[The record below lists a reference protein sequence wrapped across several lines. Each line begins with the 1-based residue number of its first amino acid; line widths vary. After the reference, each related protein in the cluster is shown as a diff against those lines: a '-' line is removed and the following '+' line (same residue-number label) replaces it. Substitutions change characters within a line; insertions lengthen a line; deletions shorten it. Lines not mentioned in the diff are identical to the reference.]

1 MVQYA
6 YPDADT
12 TVNNWAASTGS
23 NRYAMIDDAYGTAT
37 AVADNT
43 SISVSD
49 DSGGGGFDPNPEAI
63 VLSLSSVTDPSSASS
78 HSVVVMWF
86 EGSGQDTVTLN
97 VNLKDTDGSDVKN
110 QDFTYDSEGG
120 GNTDPLVSTMSLNAA
135 QANSIANYGNMIL
148 TITATD
154 GQMMGTTTTVY
165 QAYFACPDAAAAAA
179 ASADP
184 DLPGAAFLMFIDQL
198 GVLLN
203 GYTF

>member
-49 DSGGGGFDPNPEAI
+49 DGSGDDEMNPNPEAI

-78 HSVVVMWF
+78 HSVVVMWY
-86 EGSGQDTVTLN
+86 EDSGQGTVTLN

-110 QDFTYDSEGG
+110 EDFTYDAQGG
-120 GNTDPLVSTMSLNAA
+120 SNTDPLVSTMSLNAT

-154 GQMMGTTTTVY
+154 GQMMATGTTVY

-184 DLPGAAFLMFIDQL
+184 DLLGAAFLMFID
-198 GVLLN
+198 
-203 GYTF
+203 